1 VWFRFGHILPRSD
14 AFNHEHRSVLAVIV
28 LPYAPLHLNG
38 KSELA
43 VAFQR
48 HRMQH
53 SLSLREEAEPD
64 DELLLLEAVAFF
76 LSRWRQLRCDR
87 QRPSGASFC
96 QRGSPALPALR
107 A

>member
-1 VWFRFGHILPRSD
+1 MWFSYDHILPCSD
-14 AFNHEHRSVLAVIV
+14 SFYQEHRSVLAVIV
-28 LPYAPLHLNG
+28 LPYAPLHLKG

-64 DELLLLEAVAFF
+64 DELLLVEAVAFF
-76 LSRWRQLRCDR
+76 LSRWRQLRCER
-87 QRPSGASFC
+87 QRPSGASFW